1 MYSSR
6 LSGSGEWCEMEIR
19 VVVLKGGGGGRE
31 GEDGRKEVGSG
42 CFFLLT
48 FLGVSP
54 LSKRLEQACAV

>member
-1 MYSSR
+1 MVR
-6 LSGSGEWCEMEIR
+6 NGDQSGR
-19 VVVLKGGGGGRE
+19 VEGGGGGE
-31 GEDGRKEVGSG
+31 GEDGRKEVESG